1 MDKVLLINKPCGM
14 TSFDVVKKCRHI
26 FNEKKIGHTGT
37 LDPEAS
43 GLLIVLLGKYTKYLP
58 YCIKDNKRYIT
69 EFKLGYESETLDIW
83 GNELKEVPYNEL
95 NEEDFLRVKNDFI
108 GAIKQ
113 IPPMYSAIKYKG
125 KKLYEYARDNI
136 EIEREPRDVF
146 INALDITKID
156 SRTYKLDATVSSGTY
171 IRSLIYD
178 IANALNEKAVMS
190 SLVRVSIE
198 DANINKAINLEDLD
212 ETYEGIDPLLVID
225 KEYERVHMDDVTD
238 IIHGIPVSLEGHSA
252 KILIINR
259 DMPIA
264 IYEKRGKKYYCVR
277 GLM

>member
-58 YCIKDNKRYIT
+58 YCIKDNKRYIA

-146 INALDITKID
+146 INALDVTKID
-156 SRTYKLDATVSSGTY
+156 SRTYRLDAIVSSGTY

-198 DANINKAINLEDLD
+198 DADINKAINLEDLD

-225 KEYERVHMDDVTD
+225 KEYERVYMDDVTD
-238 IIHGIPVSLEGHSA
+238 IIHGIPISLEEHSA
-252 KILIINR
+252 KILIVNK